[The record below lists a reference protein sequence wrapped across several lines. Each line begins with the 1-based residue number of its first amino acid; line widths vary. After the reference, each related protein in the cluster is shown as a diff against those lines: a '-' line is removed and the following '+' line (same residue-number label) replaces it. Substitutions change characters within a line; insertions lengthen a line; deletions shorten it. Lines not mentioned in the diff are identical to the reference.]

1 MKPISRLKRIHNSMP
16 ILSWLLPL
24 VLLSQLIS
32 PSLIEPAI
40 KFSLENYLFTFV
52 INNDSIVFTPDGK
65 IVFLGSGLISHK
77 VQQFIFSVGI
87 VFIVI
92 ALLAICYILRFHLV
106 RRKVHIVLSLLFT
119 ILISIWFFKYISAPS
134 IVSLSSIV
142 AGYKILR
149 IENIDYK
156 QPI

>member
-1 MKPISRLKRIHNSMP
+1 M
-16 ILSWLLPL
+16 
-24 VLLSQLIS
+24 
-32 PSLIEPAI
+32 
-40 KFSLENYLFTFV
+40 
-52 INNDSIVFTPDGK
+52 
-65 IVFLGSGLISHK
+65 FLGSGFISYK
-77 VQQFIFSVGI
+77 VKQFIFSVGI

-134 IVSLSSIV
+134 IVFMCSIV

-149 IENIDYK
+149 IENIK
-156 QPI
+156 HTTEHAGIQL